1 MDKYSEILKNI
12 PNDMTHIKIDIGLS
26 YTAPNS
32 NVWISNESNLF
43 VIGFEPNPEAIECIT
58 DPIKNAEKN
67 KRFFPEFPSEYI
79 GSRFLLIPFALS
91 NIDEPS
97 TMNFYATELDIGTS
111 SLHKPSDNH
120 GAILGNY
127 KTIDVPVY
135 SLKHFFDI
143 FPFERFEYIDYIKID
158 AQGSDLD
165 ILKGAG
171 DYLKEKVVYITAEPE
186 HQQYINTQH
195 NTSENIEQY
204 LISQNFI
211 RVFNK
216 NTSDPTFLNMKYQH
230 LADSI
235 FISQI

>member
-1 MDKYSEILKNI
+1 MEYSEILKNI

-216 NTSDPTFLNMKYQH
+216 KTHDPTFLNMKYQH